1 MWNNTIIKENNKVKG
16 ILSFGKD
23 ITDGDFNSALYAFLK
38 KVCEFFFAPY
48 GEMWTLDS
56 KGRKLILSNVFYARE
71 DKYKGFY
78 KRSKELS
85 FSPGEGVPGKCWMNL
100 NYLIIENLQE
110 SRIYKKRVGK
120 GI

>member
-1 MWNNTIIKENNKVKG
+1 LWNNTIIKENNKVKG

-56 KGRKLILSNVFYARE
+56 KGRKPILSNVFMQEKINIRGFIKE
-71 DKYKGFY
+71 VKNFLFLLEKGFQVNA
-78 KRSKELS
+78 
-85 FSPGEGVPGKCWMNL
+85 G
-100 NYLIIENLQE
+100 
-110 SRIYKKRVGK
+110 
-120 GI
+120 

>member
-1 MWNNTIIKENNKVKG
+1 VKG

-78 KRSKELS
+78 K
-85 FSPGEGVPGKCWMNL
+85 CWMNL